1 MRYLPISP
9 AFLKLRKSD
18 PGTVRPF
25 RVSGGP
31 VLLAVMAYVPM
42 ALILISI
49 FFCAVP
55 LSFDAETLTS
65 VLPIT
70 VGTILCILIG
80 ELLIIFREKRKEM
93 LPK

>member
-18 PGTVRPF
+18 TKHPF
-25 RVSGGP
+25 PVSVGP
-31 VLLAVMAYVPM
+31 VLLAVMAYLPM

-49 FFCAVP
+49 FFCSAA

-70 VGTILCILIG
+70 VGTILCIIIG
-80 ELLIIFREKRKEM
+80 ELLIIIREKRKEM

>member
-1 MRYLPISP
+1 M
-9 AFLKLRKSD
+9 KLRKSD
-18 PGTVRPF
+18 TKHPF
-25 RVSGGP
+25 PVSVGP

-93 LPK
+93 LSK